1 MNVDSATSLPRSS
14 TMAQCATDVLRPLC
28 EVSALTVRRCG
39 RTARTKFVAQ
49 ETATLLSP

>member
-14 TMAQCATDVLRPLC
+14 TMAQCATDVLLLR